1 MSAARQPPLSG
12 GPRSA
17 KLDRRG
23 SVGAADTNE
32 GEWVAFISHCKG
44 GAFIDA
50 GIRGVVERM
59 QASPD
64 ELETMIGQELYV

>member
-1 MSAARQPPLSG
+1 MSAAQPPALSG

-32 GEWVAFISHCKG
+32 GEWVAFISHCKD
-44 GAFIDA
+44 DA
-50 GIRGVVERM
+50 AMDARWLQEK
-59 QASPD
+59 
-64 ELETMIGQELYV
+64 LEAYFDRRCFLD